1 MSAVRERGGVRVLRP
16 LLSTAPARL
25 RATVT
30 AAGAVWIEDPSNDN
44 AAFARV
50 RMRRILGTFAGDDLA
65 AARIARPARRL
76 GRSRA
81 AAEQALAALLAPA
94 VSLRPAGV
102 ARAQDGWR

>member
-16 LLSTAPARL
+16 LLSIAPARL

-50 RMRRILGTFAGDDLA
+50 RMRRILGPFAGDDLD
-65 AARIARPARRL
+65 AARIART
-76 GRSRA
+76 
-81 AAEQALAALLAPA
+81 
-94 VSLRPAGV
+94 
-102 ARAQDGWR
+102 ARAEERRVGKECVRTCRSGWSPCHLKKN

>member
-30 AAGAVWIEDPSNDN
+30 AAGAVWIEDPSHDN

-50 RMRRILGTFAGDDLA
+50 RMRRILGTFAGDALD
-65 AARIARPARRL
+65 AARIARTERRL
-76 GRSRA
+76 GRTPA
-81 AAEQALAALLAPA
+81 PAEQELAVFLATA
-94 VSLRPAGV
+94 GFLRPGEYAHTIG
-102 ARAQDGWR
+102 